1 MKSLID
7 KSKLSLESWCHLQ
20 NSNWSAKWD
29 MTQFKI
35 IASLGKIWWC
45 IPILLITKFPKW
57 QRLSWNCISDLRQ
70 RLQKMK
76 TEKSSILGEG
86 RGVSKEVWQMS
97 WIYFFL
103 NTSLP
108 VASAEKY
115 TCNLDIFWF
124 SRKTYSCAKV
134 SIRLGIYIICEQF
147 MWKISLVKIMR
158 YEVKKG
164 VEVKWDV
171 LLRNII
177 NWGRKFWCRR
187 MFIISLRSVIDC

>member
-1 MKSLID
+1 MLK
-7 KSKLSLESWCHLQ
+7 
-20 NSNWSAKWD
+20 
-29 MTQFKI
+29 
-35 IASLGKIWWC
+35 G
-45 IPILLITKFPKW
+45 
-57 QRLSWNCISDLRQ
+57 
-70 RLQKMK
+70 
-76 TEKSSILGEG
+76 G
-86 RGVSKEVWQMS
+86 GVSKEVWQMS

-164 VEVKWDV
+164 VEVK
-171 LLRNII
+171 
-177 NWGRKFWCRR
+177 
-187 MFIISLRSVIDC
+187 

>member
-1 MKSLID
+1 
-7 KSKLSLESWCHLQ
+7 
-20 NSNWSAKWD
+20 
-29 MTQFKI
+29 
-35 IASLGKIWWC
+35 
-45 IPILLITKFPKW
+45 
-57 QRLSWNCISDLRQ
+57 
-70 RLQKMK
+70 MK
-76 TEKSSILGEG
+76 TEKSSILGG
-86 RGVSKEVWQMS
+86 RGGGVVQRGMAMS

-164 VEVKWDV
+164 VEVK
-171 LLRNII
+171 
-177 NWGRKFWCRR
+177 
-187 MFIISLRSVIDC
+187 